1 MKEALQRLGR
11 AKTVIDRGF
20 SRLGPELKADDAADR
35 ALMLLSCRSV
45 AVSNAL
51 MVLVQHN
58 HANEAL
64 PLLRSLLELAAGMR
78 WIAAADSAARAKDF
92 LEEYARPQWDGI
104 WSDRRIRE
112 RCAAVGFP
120 DPVREKVQGW
130 CRAHQWGNAAG
141 LPWAHV
147 FAAPQPPDAPAS
159 EVLEAAVALMGEA
172 VAALERRWPG
182 RFPTD
187 ESGR

>member
-20 SRLGPELKADDAADR
+20 SRVGPELSAQDDVAR
-35 ALMLLSCRSV
+35 ALMLLGCRSV
-45 AVSNAL
+45 AMANAL
-51 MVLVQHN
+51 MVLAQHN

-64 PLLRSLLELAAGMR
+64 PLLRSLLELSVHMR
-78 WIAAADSAARAKDF
+78 WIAASDCEVRAKEF
-92 LEEYARPQWDGI
+92 LREHDRPQWDGL
-104 WSDRRIRE
+104 WAGRRLDE
-112 RCAAVGFP
+112 RCAALGFP
-120 DPVREKVQGW
+120 AEVRAKVQLW
-130 CRAHQWGNAAG
+130 CREHLWGNAAG

-147 FAAPQPPDAPAS
+147 FTSPQPRNAAAAD
-159 EVLEAAVALMGEA
+159 VLEAAAQLMAEV

-187 ESGR
+187 

>member
-1 MKEALQRLGR
+1 MKEELQRIGR

-20 SRLGPELKADDAADR
+20 SRVGAELSAGDEVAR

-51 MVLVQHN
+51 MVLAQHN

-64 PLLRSLLELAAGMR
+64 PLLRSLLELSVHAR
-78 WIAAADSAARAKDF
+78 WIAAADSESRAREF
-92 LEEYARPQWDGI
+92 LREHDRPQWDGL
-104 WSDRRIRE
+104 WAGRRLDE
-112 RCAAVGFP
+112 RCAALGFP
-120 DPVREKVQGW
+120 AELRDKVQRW
-130 CRAHQWGNAAG
+130 CREHLWGNAAG

-147 FAAPQPPDAPAS
+147 FTLAEPREAASAD
-159 EVLEAAVALMGEA
+159 VLETAAGLMAEV

-182 RFPTD
+182 RFPT
-187 ESGR
+187 E

>member
-1 MKEALQRLGR
+1 MKEGLQRIGR

-20 SRLGPELKADDAADR
+20 SRVGAELSAGDDVAR

-51 MVLVQHN
+51 MVLAQHN

-64 PLLRSLLELAAGMR
+64 PLLRSLLEMSVQAR
-78 WIAAADSAARAKDF
+78 WIAAADSGARAREF
-92 LEEYARPQWDGI
+92 LREHDRPQWDGL
-104 WSDRRIRE
+104 WAGRRLDE
-112 RCAAVGFP
+112 RCAALGFP
-120 DPVREKVQGW
+120 AELRNQVQLW
-130 CRAHQWGNAAG
+130 CREHLWGNAAG

-147 FAAPQPPDAPAS
+147 FTLPEPRDASAGD
-159 EVLEAAVALMGEA
+159 VLEAAAGLMAEV

-187 ESGR
+187 

>member
-20 SRLGPELKADDAADR
+20 SRLGPELKAQDEVGR

-51 MVLVQHN
+51 MVLAQHN

-64 PLLRSLLELAAGMR
+64 PLLRSLLELAVHMR
-78 WIAAADSAARAKDF
+78 WIAQDDSAARAKDF
-92 LEEYARPQWDGI
+92 LKEHDRPQWDGL
-104 WSDRRIRE
+104 WAGRRLDE
-112 RCAAVGFP
+112 RCAALGFP
-120 DPVREKVQGW
+120 DTVRRQVQSW
-130 CRAHQWGNAAG
+130 CRAHLWGNAAG

-147 FAAPQPPDAPAS
+147 FAPAEPRDASARD
-159 EVLEAAVALMGEA
+159 VLEAAAALMAEA

-187 ESGR
+187 

>member
-1 MKEALQRLGR
+1 MKEGLQRLGR

-20 SRLGPELKADDAADR
+20 SRLGPELKAEDDAAR

-45 AVSNAL
+45 AVANAL

-64 PLLRSLLELAAGMR
+64 PLLRSLLELVVGMR
-78 WIAAADSAARAKDF
+78 WIAAADSAARAQGF

-104 WSDRRIRE
+104 WSDRRLKE

-120 DPVREKVQGW
+120 DAVRERIQGW
-130 CRAHQWGNAAG
+130 CREHQWGNSSG

-159 EVLEAAVALMGEA
+159 EVLETAGTLMGEA
-172 VAALERRWPG
+172 VAALERHWPE

-187 ESGR
+187 